1 MSEEIRRTGFS
12 YNASDEIYEEAAK
25 ELKGVEISVESE
37 IGKEADVAT
46 VDEESPD
53 TSLTSRFVE
62 DVSESESVETGSEE
76 IRKTGF
82 KRESLSLDDNE
93 GMERIDASDD
103 IQKKHSQILEL
114 NESFRDR
121 DISRRYVLSKA
132 DVPEGAIMFE
142 DALSQYFYKID
153 SELSPQ
159 DCVDIVD
166 KVDSWFETPEDKRP
180 YVGVLALAKAYP
192 WAVQDVVDSDVD
204 TDVFLDNVFKREG
217 DVAKKRDVHKE
228 FSVEQFEEMCSIFD
242 NR

>member
-1 MSEEIRRTGFS
+1 MSEDIRRTAFS
-12 YNASDEIYEEAAK
+12 YNASDEIYEEAAE

-37 IGKEADVAT
+37 IGKDADIT
-46 VDEESPD
+46 EIDEESPD

-82 KRESLSLDDNE
+82 KRERLSLDDNE
-93 GMERIDASDD
+93 GMERISASDD
-103 IQKKHSQILEL
+103 IQKRHGQMLKL
-114 NESFRDR
+114 NDSFRER
-121 DISRRYVLSKA
+121 NISRRYVVSKA
-132 DVPEGAIMFE
+132 DIPDTAFEFE
-142 DALSQYFYKID
+142 DALGHYFYKIE

-166 KVDSWFETPEDKRP
+166 KIDSWFETPEDKRP

-217 DVAKKRDVHKE
+217 DVAEKRDVHEE
-228 FSVEQFEEMCSIFD
+228 FSVNQFEQMCSIFD